1 VNITPSPRAFASCP
15 RCGVTVPDKTEIDD
29 EYEFCYK
36 CDLELSEL
44 AGGWASWNRN
54 SPQSPLILPL
64 SPRAPTPRG
73 RFTIA
78 NP

>member
-1 VNITPSPRAFASCP
+1 MNITPSPRAFASCP

-54 SPQSPLILPL
+54 SPPVATDFATEPARTY
-64 SPRAPTPRG
+64 P
-73 RFTIA
+73 
-78 NP
+78 